1 MRAICIRV
9 ASAQRRVRS
18 AMSAGQPPSLC
29 PAISSG
35 IFLRLTAFGQA
46 FFKEKN
52 MNDKKTWIVR
62 AGLLAVLICTLLCLI
77 AGNVQGSRELPPG
90 IRQSAEATT
99 TEEKATIDR
108 RLRMNSRMVDTSLE
122 VREQV
127 DFLLTPA
134 LLVQEA
140 ISDGVVLTYPEE

>member
-52 MNDKKTWIVR
+52 MKDKKTWIVR

>member
-1 MRAICIRV
+1 MRAICVRA
-9 ASAQRRVRS
+9 ASARRRMRS
-18 AMSAGQPPSLC
+18 ATSAGQPPSLY

-35 IFLRLTAFGQA
+35 ISLRLIAFGQA

-52 MNDKKTWIVR
+52 MNDRKTWIVR
-62 AGLLAVLICTLLCLI
+62 AGLLVVLICTLLCLI
-77 AGNVQGSRELPPG
+77 AGNVQGSRGLPPG
-90 IRQSAEATT
+90 IRQSADAATP
-99 TEEKATIDR
+99 EERATIGR

-140 ISDGVVLTYPEE
+140 ISDGVILTYPEE

>member
-1 MRAICIRV
+1 VPAGSKSRARQTPF
-9 ASAQRRVRS
+9 S
-18 AMSAGQPPSLC
+18 
-29 PAISSG
+29 
-35 IFLRLTAFGQA
+35 
-46 FFKEKN
+46 KEKN

-62 AGLLAVLICTLLCLI
+62 AGALAVLICTLLCLI
-77 AGNVQGSRELPPG
+77 ASNVQGSRGLPPDTRQIAEAATPEERATIGRRLRMNFPGLPPG
-90 IRQSAEATT
+90 ILQSAEAATP
-99 TEEKATIDR
+99 EERATIDR